1 MNNKSKYFDVLRWI
15 GICSWNV
22 LKELLV
28 LIFLWLFFWWINS
41 MSLYFNDPTGAVT
54 SFYSV
59 VLGLPIGYLVIG
71 FLRRGFRGLLIPV
84 IVVLLL
90 LVTDLF
96 SWMHYPKDAVETP
109 FLGLPLSLFFCFFL
123 LTFLVALGQGIA
135 TTFTGE
141 KPLQVV
147 HDGDPSWTA

>member
-1 MNNKSKYFDVLRWI
+1 
-15 GICSWNV
+15 
-22 LKELLV
+22 
-28 LIFLWLFFWWINS
+28 

-71 FLRRGFRGLLIPV
+71 FLRKGVRGLLLPV
-84 IVVLLL
+84 ILVLLL
-90 LVTDLF
+90 VVIDLF
-96 SWMHYPKDAVETP
+96 SWLHYPTDSVETP
-109 FLGLPLSLFFCFFL
+109 FLGLPLILFFYFFL

-141 KPLQVV
+141 NRYKV
-147 HDGDPSWTA
+147 HDGDPE

>member
-1 MNNKSKYFDVLRWI
+1 MNNKSKCFDALKWI

-28 LIFLWLFFWWINS
+28 LIFLGLFFWWINS
-41 MSLYFNDPTGAVT
+41 ISLYFNDPTGAVT

-71 FLRRGFRGLLIPV
+71 FLRKGVRGLLIPV

-90 LVTDLF
+90 LVIDLF
-96 SWMHYPKDAVETP
+96 SWMHYPTDAVETP
-109 FLGLPLSLFFCFFL
+109 FLDYLDFVFFIFF
-123 LTFLVALGQGIA
+123 
-135 TTFTGE
+135 
-141 KPLQVV
+141 
-147 HDGDPSWTA
+147 S